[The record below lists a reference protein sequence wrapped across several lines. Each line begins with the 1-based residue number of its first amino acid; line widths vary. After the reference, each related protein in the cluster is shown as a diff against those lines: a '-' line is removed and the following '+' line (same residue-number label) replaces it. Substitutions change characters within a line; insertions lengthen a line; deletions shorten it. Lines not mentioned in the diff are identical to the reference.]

1 MSNQGR
7 FQIFLAD
14 LVTGRRAKQRCRRGS
29 NARQCRG
36 VIGRQISHFYVIRT
50 LGSGGMGVVYEAQD
64 TRLPRSVA
72 IKVLKEE
79 LSRDVEAIRRFKRE
93 ARLASSLNHPNIC
106 TILDVNDDESQS
118 FIAMELL
125 EGASLKARLLQGPM
139 TIDEI
144 TDITSQVADALGAA
158 HDQGIIHR
166 DITPANI
173 FLAANGVVKLLDFGL
188 AKHFPASGADAAA
201 TEELTSV
208 GVVHGT
214 VHYMAPEQLSPVAAV
229 DYRCDLYAL
238 GVVLYQ
244 MATGTRPFDIQ
255 PRGALIAAI
264 QSQPHI
270 PLRQLA
276 PHHPPQLA
284 RIVDTLLAKDPQ
296 DRYQSA
302 ATLRAELAAL
312 HRSLKPTTVEVEI
325 REDTSIAVL
334 PFEILGPEDST
345 TIALRDGLAG
355 EISSRLS
362 RIERI
367 RVAPRTSIRAL
378 DGLPVREIAQL
389 LSVNL
394 VIEGTLQVSADR
406 VRTTAN
412 AIDAAHERVA
422 MPSLT
427 IDRAIA
433 DTLTMQD
440 EIAREV
446 CEGLASAM
454 ARPSA
459 RRYPQDPEAYH
470 AFKRGQHLWK
480 SCFAG
485 GWRAAIEHFQHAI
498 DRDPGFAPAHV
509 AFASAYNFLG
519 FYSLVK
525 PSLAFAVARRSAER
539 ALVIDP
545 TLAPASIEIALAKF
559 GGEWDWE
566 GAEEAFRHGIAID
579 PRNPLAHV
587 HYSWLLMLLGREDAA
602 FAEAQRGHALAPS
615 SRLVAGA
622 RSQTMYLAGRYDEAI
637 RLCTECLRFD
647 PTYVFAVHVRG
658 LCHLAQKQKSFAV
671 RDLEEAATLSHR
683 APFYLGLLGYCYG
696 AFGMRE
702 QAVGVLRELTS
713 PPPDI
718 YVAPQCFVFVYAGL
732 GDKRRALEHQ
742 EKAYE
747 DGASPFN
754 YLAPFIRRL
763 YGRSPQHKKRLEQM
777 RLVL

>member
-1 MSNQGR
+1 MR
-7 FQIFLAD
+7 
-14 LVTGRRAKQRCRRGS
+14 
-29 NARQCRG
+29 

-79 LSRDVEAIRRFKRE
+79 LSRDVDAIRRFKRE

-125 EGASLKARLLQGPM
+125 EGASLKARLLQGPLS
-139 TIDEI
+139 IEEI
-144 TDITSQVADALGAA
+144 IEITSQAADALGAA

-166 DITPANI
+166 DITPGNI
-173 FLAANGVVKLLDFGL
+173 FLAANGLVKLLDFGL
-188 AKHFPASGADAAA
+188 AKHYPMSSTDGMTTDEV
-201 TEELTSV
+201 TTV

-214 VHYMAPEQLSPVAAV
+214 IHYMSPEQLSRTASV

-264 QSQPHI
+264 QAQPHI

-276 PHHPPQLA
+276 PQHPAQLA

-302 ATLRAELAAL
+302 HTLRAEVDVL
-312 HRSLKPTTVEVEI
+312 RRGLKPAAAASEI
-325 REDTSIAVL
+325 REDVSIAVL
-334 PFEILGPEDST
+334 PFEILGLADSAT
-345 TIALRDGLAG
+345 LALRDGLAG
-355 EISSRLS
+355 DISSRLS
-362 RIERI
+362 RIDRI

-378 DGLPVREIAQL
+378 DGNPVREIGKL
-389 LSVNL
+389 LNVDL
-394 VIEGTLQVSADR
+394 VIEGTLQVSAGR
-406 VRTTAN
+406 LRATAN
-412 AIDAAHERVA
+412 VVDAAHERVA
-422 MPSLT
+422 LPSLT
-427 IDRAIA
+427 IDRPIG
-433 DTLTMQD
+433 DLLTTQD

-446 CEGLASAM
+446 CDGLSGAIS
-454 ARPSA
+454 RPPA
-459 RRYPQDPEAYH
+459 KRYPQDPDAYH

-485 GWRAAIEHFQHAI
+485 GWRPAIEHFQHAI

-509 AFASAYNFLG
+509 ALASAYNFLG

-525 PSLAFAVARRSAER
+525 PNLAFAVAGRSAER
-539 ALVIDP
+539 ALTIDP
-545 TLAPASIEIALAKF
+545 GLAPACIEVALAKF
-559 GGEWDWE
+559 GGEWDWD
-566 GAEEAFRHGIAID
+566 GAEQAFRRGIALD

-647 PTYVFAVHVRG
+647 PGYVFAVHVRG
-658 LCHLAQKQKSFAV
+658 LCYLAKGM
-671 RDLEEAATLSHR
+671 RDLATADLEQAAALSHR
-683 APFYLGLLGYCYG
+683 APFYLGLLGYSYG
-696 AFGMRE
+696 ACGMRDE
-702 QAVGVLRELTS
+702 ALALLGELKN
-713 PPPDI
+713 PPADT
-718 YVAPQCFVFVYAGL
+718 YVPPQCYVFIYAGL
-732 GDKRRALEHQ
+732 GEKERALEYQ
-742 EKAYE
+742 ERAYQ

-754 YLAPFIRRL
+754 YLTPFIRGL
-763 YGRSPQHKKRLEQM
+763 YALSPQHKRRLEQM